1 MKYQEICMEQTHSRS
16 KCKREFKGVLNKVLV
31 SGLILATVL
40 GSSTTAFAANTD
52 NVIDTNAV
60 KITSEYGVSVASA
73 ISEIRNTI
81 NAINLM
87 RQNGTVSDSFIKTL
101 ASQIYALETA
111 ATSDGSKM
119 DEVASVLSAAE
130 SSVKGLSNASEAE
143 VAIAIVRGTLGIDS
157 VSVDNKNAPDN
168 KNDIIT
174 GFSDIGDYK
183 WAEPYIMS
191 CVQHGAIAGTT
202 TPVNGIG
209 TFNPGGKVT
218 LSQFITVLT
227 RLIAADKIDSSLAGS
242 GVHWA
247 MPNYSAAIDIGLIY
261 SYEYSSSKA
270 DLEKQLT
277 REEMAVM
284 LSRAA
289 EINGEPLEI
298 LPGIEN
304 NIGDLDKV
312 SSDKVTAVKQA
323 YSCGLLA
330 GTNDN
335 GDFAPKNTMTR
346 AEMATVVCRLMN
358 YVPRGEVTI
367 KDPETNVEE
376 SKSEYVVTES
386 AETQG
391 MLRPAVSREYE
402 LKALGA
408 TRTGEDANGVYV
420 TFTAPQLPS
429 EIANDFT
436 INMSADVCKSNGDYF
451 ADPISVTLKSGET
464 KKVYFNSYSG
474 GKVTKGEIGSMA
486 ISVYIYANGD
496 VSKSMFTRSIYSD
509 VKGTANATKYSGSLD
524 TATLDSSAVWAGLG
538 L

>member
-111 ATSDGSKM
+111 ATSDDSKM

-130 SSVKGLSNASEAE
+130 SSVKGLSNASEVE
-143 VAIAIVRGTLGIDS
+143 VAIAIVRGTLGIES

-174 GFSDIGDYK
+174 GFSDVPTTH
-183 WAEPYIMS
+183 WAYPYIMS
-191 CVQHGAIAGTT
+191 CVQKDAIRGTSEV
-202 TPVNGIG
+202 VNGIG
-209 TFNPGGKVT
+209 TFNPNGKVT
-218 LSQFITVLT
+218 LGQFLAVLT
-227 RLIAADKIDSSLAGS
+227 RLIAADKIDTSLS
-242 GVHWA
+242 GHWA

-261 SYEYSSSKA
+261 AYEYSSSKA

-277 REEMAVM
+277 REEMAVL

-312 SSDKVTAVKQA
+312 SYDKVTAVKQA
-323 YSCGLLA
+323 YSSGLLF
-330 GTNDN
+330 GVNNNNFD
-335 GDFAPKNTMTR
+335 PKGTMTR
-346 AEMATVVCRLMN
+346 AQMATVVCRLMN
-358 YVPRGEVTI
+358 YAPRGEVTV
-367 KDPETNVEE
+367 KDSNSNVDET
-376 SKSEYVVTES
+376 KSEYVVTES
-386 AETQG
+386 GETNG

-429 EIANDFT
+429 EIAGDFI
-436 INMSADVCKSNGDYF
+436 INMSADVYKSNGDYF
-451 ADPISVTLKSGET
+451 ADSISVDLKSGET
-464 KKVYFNSYSG
+464 KKVYFNSFSG

-486 ISVYIYANGD
+486 IGVYIYANED
-496 VSKSMFTRSIYSD
+496 ISKHMFTRSIYSD
-509 VKGTANATKYSGSLD
+509 VKGTANATWYDGSLD
-524 TATLDSSAVWAGLG
+524 TATLDSSAVWSGLG

>member
-1 MKYQEICMEQTHSRS
+1 MRFNKQKVLS
-16 KCKREFKGVLNKVLV
+16 GVLAT
-31 SGLILATVL
+31 GLALSCMV
-40 GSSTTAFAANTD
+40 GPAFAAGND
-52 NVIDTNAV
+52 PQVSPAQVVAV
-60 KITSEYGVSVASA
+60 KQE
-73 ISEIRNTI
+73 
-81 NAINLM
+81 
-87 RQNGTVSDSFIKTL
+87 TL
-101 ASQIYALETA
+101 T
-111 ATSDGSKM
+111 
-119 DEVASVLSAAE
+119 
-130 SSVKGLSNASEAE
+130 
-143 VAIAIVRGTLGIDS
+143 
-157 VSVDNKNAPDN
+157 
-168 KNDIIT
+168 
-174 GFSDIGDYK
+174 FSDVRINDWY
-183 WAEPYIMS
+183 YTYVMS
-191 CVQHGAIAGTT
+191 CVQHGAIEGTT
-202 TPVNGIG
+202 PAVNGIG

-227 RLIAADKIDSSLAGS
+227 RLIAADKIDTSLS
-242 GVHWA
+242 GHWA
-247 MPNYSAAIDIGLIY
+247 MPNYSAAIDVGLIY
-261 SYEYSSSKA
+261 SYEYSSSKT
-270 DLEKQLT
+270 DLDKALS

-323 YSCGLLA
+323 YSSGLLA

-346 AEMATVVCRLMN
+346 AQMATVVCRLMN
-358 YVPRGEVTI
+358 YAPRGEVTV
-367 KDPETNVEE
+367 KDPNANVEE

-386 AETQG
+386 GETNG

-429 EIANDFT
+429 EIAGDFT
-436 INMSADVCKSNGDYF
+436 INMSADVYKSNGDYF
-451 ADPISVTLKSGET
+451 ADSISVDLKSGET
-464 KKVYFNSYSG
+464 KKVYFNSFSG

-486 ISVYIYANGD
+486 IGVYIYANED
-496 VSKSMFTRSIYSD
+496 ISKHMFTRSIYSD
-509 VKGTANATKYSGSLD
+509 VKGTANATWYDGSLD
-524 TATLDSSAVWAGLG
+524 TATLDSSAVWSGLG

>member
-111 ATSDGSKM
+111 ATSDDSKM

-143 VAIAIVRGTLGIDS
+143 VAIAIVRGTLGIES
-157 VSVDNKNAPDN
+157 VSVDNKNAT
-168 KNDIIT
+168 IT
-174 GFSDIGDYK
+174 GFSDVATTD
-183 WAEPYIMS
+183 WAYPYIMA
-191 CVQHGAIAGTT
+191 CVQKGAIIGTGEV
-202 TPVNGIG
+202 VNGIG
-209 TFNPGGKVT
+209 TFNPDGKVS
-218 LSQFITVLT
+218 LGQFLAVLT
-227 RLIAADKIDSSLAGS
+227 RLIAADKIDTSLS
-242 GVHWA
+242 GHWA

-261 SYEYSSSKA
+261 AYEYSSSKA

-277 REEMAVM
+277 REEMAVL

-304 NIGDLDKV
+304 NINDLDMV
-312 SSDKVTAVKQA
+312 SHDKVTAVKQA
-323 YSCGLLA
+323 YSSGLLF
-330 GTNDN
+330 GVNNDN
-335 GDFAPKNTMTR
+335 FDPKGTMTR
-346 AEMATVVCRLMN
+346 EQMATVVCRLMN
-358 YVPRGEVTI
+358 YAPRGEVTV
-367 KDPETNVEE
+367 KDPNDNGEVINTQ
-376 SKSEYVVTES
+376 YVSDEGYTK
-386 AETQG
+386 G
-391 MLRPAVSREYE
+391 MLLPAVSREYE

-429 EIANDFT
+429 EIAGDFT
-436 INMSADVCKSNGDYF
+436 INMSADVYKSNGDYF
-451 ADPISVTLKSGET
+451 ADSISVDLKSGET
-464 KKVYFNSYSG
+464 KKVYFNSFSG

-486 ISVYIYANGD
+486 IGVYIYANED
-496 VSKSMFTRSIYSD
+496 ISKHMFTRSIYSD
-509 VKGTANATKYSGSLD
+509 VKGTANATWYNGSLD
-524 TATLDSSAVWAGLG
+524 ALEFDSSAVWAGLG

>member
-40 GSSTTAFAANTD
+40 GSSTTAFAANTN

-143 VAIAIVRGTLGIDS
+143 VAIAIVRGTLGIES

-174 GFSDIGDYK
+174 GFSDIGNYK

-209 TFNPGGKVT
+209 TFNPSGKVS
-218 LSQFITVLT
+218 LGQFLAVLT
-227 RLIAADKIDSSLAGS
+227 RLIAADKIDTSLS
-242 GVHWA
+242 GHWA
-247 MPNYSAAIDIGLIY
+247 MPNYSAAIDVGLIY
-261 SYEYSSSKA
+261 AYEYSSSKT
-270 DLEKQLT
+270 DLDKALS

-312 SSDKVTAVKQA
+312 SRDKVTAVKQA

-358 YVPRGEVTI
+358 YVPRGEVTV
-367 KDPETNVEE
+367 KDPNDTGEVINTQ
-376 SKSEYVVTES
+376 YVSDEGYTK
-386 AETQG
+386 G
-391 MLRPAVSREYE
+391 MLLPAVSREYE

-420 TFTAPQLPS
+420 IFTAPQLPS
-429 EIANDFT
+429 EIASDFT

-451 ADPISVTLKSGET
+451 SDPIKVNLKSGET

-474 GKVTKGEIGSMA
+474 GKVTKGEIGSMS
-486 ISVYIYANGD
+486 IGVYICPNSD
-496 VSKSMFTRSIYSD
+496 NSKYMFTRGIESGY
-509 VKGTANATKYSGSLD
+509 KTTANGKWYNGSAD
-524 TATLDSSAVWAGLG
+524 NVSFDSSAVWSGLG

>member
-1 MKYQEICMEQTHSRS
+1 MRFNKQKLLS
-16 KCKREFKGVLNKVLV
+16 GVL
-31 SGLILATVL
+31 ATGFALSCMV
-40 GSSTTAFAANTD
+40 GPAFAASND
-52 NVIDTNAV
+52 LQVSPAQVAAV
-60 KITSEYGVSVASA
+60 SQE
-73 ISEIRNTI
+73 
-81 NAINLM
+81 
-87 RQNGTVSDSFIKTL
+87 TL
-101 ASQIYALETA
+101 T
-111 ATSDGSKM
+111 
-119 DEVASVLSAAE
+119 
-130 SSVKGLSNASEAE
+130 
-143 VAIAIVRGTLGIDS
+143 
-157 VSVDNKNAPDN
+157 
-168 KNDIIT
+168 
-174 GFSDIGDYK
+174 FSDVPTTH
-183 WAEPYIMS
+183 WAYPYIMS

-209 TFNPGGKVT
+209 TFNPDGKVS
-218 LSQFITVLT
+218 LGQFLAVLT
-227 RLIAADKIDSSLAGS
+227 RLIAADKIDTSLS
-242 GVHWA
+242 GHWA

-261 SYEYSSSKA
+261 SYEYSSSKT
-270 DLEKQLT
+270 DLDKTLT

-312 SSDKVTAVKQA
+312 SNDKVTAVKQA

-330 GTNDN
+330 GDN
-335 GDFAPKNTMTR
+335 NGNFNPKNTMTR

-358 YVPRGEVTI
+358 YTPRGEVTV
-367 KDPETNVEE
+367 KDPNDKGEVINTQ
-376 SKSEYVVTES
+376 YVSDEGDTK
-386 AETQG
+386 G
-391 MLRPAVSREYE
+391 MLLPAVSREYE

-436 INMSADVCKSNGDYF
+436 FNMSADVCKSNGDYF

-474 GKVTKGEIGSMA
+474 GKVTKSEIGSMT
-486 ISVYIYANGD
+486 IGVYIYANGD
-496 VSKSMFTRSIYSD
+496 VSKSMFTRGIESGY
-509 VKGTANATKYSGSLD
+509 KTTANGKWYDGSLD

>member
-111 ATSDGSKM
+111 ATSDDSKM

-157 VSVDNKNAPDN
+157 VSVDNKNAT
-168 KNDIIT
+168 IT
-174 GFSDIGDYK
+174 GFSDVATDH
-183 WAEPYIMS
+183 WAYPYIMS
-191 CVQHGAIAGTT
+191 CVQKGAIEGTT
-202 TPVNGIG
+202 PAVNGIG
-209 TFNPGGKVT
+209 TFAPNQNVSLG
-218 LSQFITVLT
+218 QFLAVLT
-227 RLIAADKIDSSLAGS
+227 RLIAADKIDTSLS
-242 GVHWA
+242 GHWA

-261 SYEYSSSKA
+261 AYEYSSSKA

-277 REEMAVM
+277 REEMAVL

-312 SSDKVTAVKQA
+312 SYDKVTAVKQA

-358 YVPRGEVTI
+358 YVPRGEVTV
-367 KDPETNVEE
+367 KDPNDNGEVINTQ
-376 SKSEYVVTES
+376 YVSDEGYTK
-386 AETQG
+386 G
-391 MLRPAVSREYE
+391 MLLPAVSREYE

-420 TFTAPQLPS
+420 IFTAPQLPS

-436 INMSADVCKSNGDYF
+436 FRFTAQVCKSNGDYF
-451 ADPISVTLKSGET
+451 ADPIDVTLKSGET

-474 GKVTKGEIGSMA
+474 GKVTKGEIGYMLLGSM
-486 ISVYIYANGD
+486 INNSET
-496 VSKSMFTRSIYSD
+496 KHMFVR
-509 VKGTANATKYSGSLD
+509 SLD
-524 TATLDSSAVWAGLG
+524 SDNKQIAFGEWYDGSADNVNFDSSAVWAGLG

>member
-1 MKYQEICMEQTHSRS
+1 MRFNKQKVLS
-16 KCKREFKGVLNKVLV
+16 GVLAT
-31 SGLILATVL
+31 GLALSCMV
-40 GSSTTAFAANTD
+40 GPAFAAGND
-52 NVIDTNAV
+52 PQVSPAQVVAV
-60 KITSEYGVSVASA
+60 KQE
-73 ISEIRNTI
+73 
-81 NAINLM
+81 
-87 RQNGTVSDSFIKTL
+87 TL
-101 ASQIYALETA
+101 T
-111 ATSDGSKM
+111 
-119 DEVASVLSAAE
+119 
-130 SSVKGLSNASEAE
+130 
-143 VAIAIVRGTLGIDS
+143 
-157 VSVDNKNAPDN
+157 
-168 KNDIIT
+168 
-174 GFSDIGDYK
+174 FSDVRINDWY
-183 WAEPYIMS
+183 YTYVMS
-191 CVQHGAIAGTT
+191 CVQHGAIEGTT
-202 TPVNGIG
+202 PAVNGIG
-209 TFNPGGKVT
+209 TFAPNQNVSLG
-218 LSQFITVLT
+218 QFLAVLT
-227 RLIAADKIDSSLAGS
+227 RLIAADKIDTSLS
-242 GVHWA
+242 GHWA
-247 MPNYSAAIDIGLIY
+247 MPNYSAAIDVGLIY
-261 SYEYSSSKA
+261 AYEYSSSKA

-367 KDPETNVEE
+367 KDPDSNVEE
-376 SKSEYVVTES
+376 TKSEYVVT
-386 AETQG
+386 AAGETQG
-391 MLRPAVSREYE
+391 MLRSKYSREYE

-420 TFTAPQLPS
+420 IFTAPQLPS

-451 ADPISVTLKSGET
+451 SDPIKVNLKSGET

-474 GKVTKGEIGSMA
+474 GKVTKGEIGSMS
-486 ISVYIYANGD
+486 IGVYICPNSD
-496 VSKSMFTRSIYSD
+496 NSKYMFTRGIESGY
-509 VKGTANATKYSGSLD
+509 KTTANGKWYNGSAD
-524 TATLDSSAVWAGLG
+524 NVSFDSSAVWSGLG

>member
-1 MKYQEICMEQTHSRS
+1 MRFNKQKLLS
-16 KCKREFKGVLNKVLV
+16 GVLAT
-31 SGLILATVL
+31 GLALSCMV
-40 GSSTTAFAANTD
+40 GPAFAAGND
-52 NVIDTNAV
+52 PQVSPAQVVAV
-60 KITSEYGVSVASA
+60 KQE
-73 ISEIRNTI
+73 
-81 NAINLM
+81 
-87 RQNGTVSDSFIKTL
+87 TL
-101 ASQIYALETA
+101 T
-111 ATSDGSKM
+111 
-119 DEVASVLSAAE
+119 
-130 SSVKGLSNASEAE
+130 
-143 VAIAIVRGTLGIDS
+143 
-157 VSVDNKNAPDN
+157 
-168 KNDIIT
+168 
-174 GFSDIGDYK
+174 FSDVRINDWY
-183 WAEPYIMS
+183 YTYVMS

-227 RLIAADKIDSSLAGS
+227 RLIAADKIDTSLS
-242 GVHWA
+242 GPGIHWA
-247 MPNYSAAIDIGLIY
+247 MPNYSAAIDVGLIY
-261 SYEYSSSKA
+261 SYEYSSSKT
-270 DLEKQLT
+270 DLDKALT

-358 YVPRGEVTI
+358 YVPRGEVTV
-367 KDPETNVEE
+367 KDPNDTGEVINTQ
-376 SKSEYVVTES
+376 YVSDEGYTK
-386 AETQG
+386 G
-391 MLRPAVSREYE
+391 MLLPAVSREYE

-420 TFTAPQLPS
+420 ILTAPQLPS

-436 INMSADVCKSNGDYF
+436 INMSAFVYKSNGDYF
-451 ADPISVTLKSGET
+451 ADNIRVDLKSGET
-464 KKVYFNSYSG
+464 KKVYFNSFSG
-474 GKVTKGEIGSMA
+474 GKVTKGEIGSMS
-486 ISVYIYANGD
+486 IGVYIYANGD

-509 VKGTANATKYSGSLD
+509 VKGTANATWYNGSLD
-524 TATLDSSAVWAGLG
+524 TATLDSSAVWSGLG

>member
-31 SGLILATVL
+31 SGLALAMVM
-40 GSSTTAFAANTD
+40 GSSTTAFAANTH

-111 ATSDGSKM
+111 ATSDDSKM

-143 VAIAIVRGTLGIDS
+143 VAIAIVRGTLGIES
-157 VSVDNKNAPDN
+157 VSVDNKNAT
-168 KNDIIT
+168 IT
-174 GFSDIGDYK
+174 GFSDVATDH
-183 WAEPYIMS
+183 WAYPYIMS
-191 CVQHGAIAGTT
+191 CVQKGAIVGTGEV
-202 TPVNGIG
+202 VNGIG
-209 TFNPGGKVT
+209 TFAPNQNVSLG
-218 LSQFITVLT
+218 QFLAVLT
-227 RLIAADKIDSSLAGS
+227 RLIAPDKIDTSLS
-242 GVHWA
+242 GHWA

-261 SYEYSSSKA
+261 AYEYSSSDAELNKS
-270 DLEKQLT
+270 LT
-277 REEMAVM
+277 REEMAVL

-304 NIGDLDKV
+304 NISDLDKV

-323 YSCGLLA
+323 YSSGLLF
-330 GTNDN
+330 GVNNNNFD
-335 GDFAPKNTMTR
+335 PKGTMTR
-346 AEMATVVCRLMN
+346 AQMATVVCRLMN
-358 YVPRGEVTI
+358 YAPRGEVTV
-367 KDPETNVEE
+367 KDPNANVEE

-386 AETQG
+386 GETSG

-429 EIANDFT
+429 EIAGDFT
-436 INMSADVCKSNGDYF
+436 INMSARVYKSNGDYF
-451 ADPISVTLKSGET
+451 ADSIRVNLKSGET
-464 KKVYFNSYSG
+464 KKVYFNSFSG
-474 GKVTKGEIGSMA
+474 GKVTKGEIGSMS
-486 ISVYIYANGD
+486 IGVYIYANGD
-496 VSKSMFTRSIYSD
+496 VSKYMFSRSIESD
-509 VKGTANATKYSGSLD
+509 YKTTANGKWYDGSAD
-524 TATLDSSAVWAGLG
+524 NVSFDSSAVWAGLG

>member
-1 MKYQEICMEQTHSRS
+1 MRFNKQKVLS
-16 KCKREFKGVLNKVLV
+16 GVLATGLALSCMVGPAYAAGNDPQV
-31 SGLILATVL
+31 SPAQV
-40 GSSTTAFAANTD
+40 
-52 NVIDTNAV
+52 VAV
-60 KITSEYGVSVASA
+60 KQE
-73 ISEIRNTI
+73 
-81 NAINLM
+81 
-87 RQNGTVSDSFIKTL
+87 TL
-101 ASQIYALETA
+101 T
-111 ATSDGSKM
+111 
-119 DEVASVLSAAE
+119 
-130 SSVKGLSNASEAE
+130 
-143 VAIAIVRGTLGIDS
+143 
-157 VSVDNKNAPDN
+157 
-168 KNDIIT
+168 
-174 GFSDIGDYK
+174 FSDVRINDWY
-183 WAEPYIMS
+183 YIYVMS

-358 YVPRGEVTI
+358 YTPRGEVTV
-367 KDPETNVEE
+367 KDPNANVEE
-376 SKSEYVVTES
+376 SKSEYVVT
-386 AETQG
+386 AAGETQG
-391 MLRPAVSREYE
+391 MLRSKYSREYE

-429 EIANDFT
+429 EIASDFT
-436 INMSADVCKSNGDYF
+436 INMSAFVYKTNGDYF
-451 ADPISVTLKSGET
+451 ADNIRVDLKSGET
-464 KKVYFNSYSG
+464 KKVYFNSFSG

-486 ISVYIYANGD
+486 IGVYIYANGD
-496 VSKSMFTRSIYSD
+496 VSKHMFTRSIESGY
-509 VKGTANATKYSGSLD
+509 KTTANATWYDGSAD
-524 TATLDSSAVWAGLG
+524 NVSFDSSAVWAGLG

>member
-111 ATSDGSKM
+111 ATSDDSKM

-143 VAIAIVRGTLGIDS
+143 VAIAIVRGTLGIES
-157 VSVDNKNAPDN
+157 VSVDNKNAT
-168 KNDIIT
+168 IT
-174 GFSDIGDYK
+174 GFSDVATTD
-183 WAEPYIMS
+183 WAYPYIMA
-191 CVQHGAIAGTT
+191 CVQKGAIIGTGEV
-202 TPVNGIG
+202 VNGIG
-209 TFNPGGKVT
+209 TFNPSGKVS
-218 LSQFITVLT
+218 LGQFLAVLT
-227 RLIAADKIDSSLAGS
+227 RLIAADKIDTSLS
-242 GVHWA
+242 GHWA

-261 SYEYSSSKA
+261 AYEYSSSKA

-277 REEMAVM
+277 REEMAVL

-304 NIGDLDKV
+304 NINDLDMV
-312 SSDKVTAVKQA
+312 SHDKVTAVKQA
-323 YSCGLLA
+323 YSSGLLF
-330 GTNDN
+330 GVNNNNFD
-335 GDFAPKNTMTR
+335 PKGTMTR
-346 AEMATVVCRLMN
+346 AQMATVVCRLMN
-358 YVPRGEVTI
+358 YAPRGEVTV
-367 KDPETNVEE
+367 KDPNANVEE

-386 AETQG
+386 GETSG

-429 EIANDFT
+429 EIAGDFT
-436 INMSADVCKSNGDYF
+436 INMSARVYKSNGDYF
-451 ADPISVTLKSGET
+451 ADSIRVNLKSGET
-464 KKVYFNSYSG
+464 KKVYFNSFSG
-474 GKVTKGEIGSMA
+474 GKVTKGEIGSMS
-486 ISVYIYANGD
+486 IGVYIYANGD
-496 VSKSMFTRSIYSD
+496 VSKYMFSRSIESD
-509 VKGTANATKYSGSLD
+509 YKTTANGKWYDGSAD
-524 TATLDSSAVWAGLG
+524 NVSFDSSAVWAGLG

>member
-1 MKYQEICMEQTHSRS
+1 MRFNKQKVLS
-16 KCKREFKGVLNKVLV
+16 GVLAT
-31 SGLILATVL
+31 GLALSCMV
-40 GSSTTAFAANTD
+40 GPAFAAGND
-52 NVIDTNAV
+52 PQVSPAQVVAV
-60 KITSEYGVSVASA
+60 KQE
-73 ISEIRNTI
+73 
-81 NAINLM
+81 
-87 RQNGTVSDSFIKTL
+87 TL
-101 ASQIYALETA
+101 T
-111 ATSDGSKM
+111 
-119 DEVASVLSAAE
+119 
-130 SSVKGLSNASEAE
+130 
-143 VAIAIVRGTLGIDS
+143 
-157 VSVDNKNAPDN
+157 
-168 KNDIIT
+168 
-174 GFSDIGDYK
+174 FSDVRINDWY
-183 WAEPYIMS
+183 YIYVMA
-191 CVQHGAIAGTT
+191 CAQHGAISGTT

-209 TFNPGGKVT
+209 TFNPNGKVT
-218 LSQFITVLT
+218 LGQFLAVLT

-261 SYEYSSSKA
+261 SYEYSSSKT
-270 DLEKQLT
+270 DLDKALT

-367 KDPETNVEE
+367 KDPDSNVDD

-436 INMSADVCKSNGDYF
+436 FRFTAQVCKSNGDYF
-451 ADPISVTLKSGET
+451 ADPIDVTLKSGET

-474 GKVTKGEIGSMA
+474 GKVTKGEIGYMLLGSM
-486 ISVYIYANGD
+486 INNSET
-496 VSKSMFTRSIYSD
+496 KHMFVR
-509 VKGTANATKYSGSLD
+509 SLD
-524 TATLDSSAVWAGLG
+524 SDNKQIAFGEWYDGSADNVNFDSSAVWSGLG

>member
-40 GSSTTAFAANTD
+40 GSSTTAFAANTN

-119 DEVASVLSAAE
+119 DEVASVLTAAE

-157 VSVDNKNAPDN
+157 VSVDNKNAT
-168 KNDIIT
+168 IT
-174 GFSDIGDYK
+174 GFSDVATDH
-183 WAEPYIMS
+183 WAYPYIMS
-191 CVQHGAIAGTT
+191 CVQKGAIVGTGEV
-202 TPVNGIG
+202 VNGIG
-209 TFNPGGKVT
+209 TFNPNGKVS
-218 LSQFITVLT
+218 LGQFLAVLT

-261 SYEYSSSKA
+261 SYEYSGSKT
-270 DLEKQLT
+270 DLDKALT

-323 YSCGLLA
+323 YSSGLLF
-330 GTNDN
+330 GVNNDN
-335 GDFAPKNTMTR
+335 FDPKGTMTR
-346 AEMATVVCRLMN
+346 EQMATVVCRLMN
-358 YVPRGEVTI
+358 YAPRGEVTV
-367 KDPETNVEE
+367 KDPNANVEE
-376 SKSEYVVTES
+376 SKSEYVVT
-386 AETQG
+386 AAGETQG
-391 MLRPAVSREYE
+391 MLRSKYSREYE

-429 EIANDFT
+429 EIAGDFT
-436 INMSADVCKSNGDYF
+436 INMSADVYKSNGDYF
-451 ADPISVTLKSGET
+451 ADSISVDLKSGET
-464 KKVYFNSYSG
+464 KKVYFNSFSG

-486 ISVYIYANGD
+486 IGVYIYANED
-496 VSKSMFTRSIYSD
+496 ISKHMFTRSIYSD
-509 VKGTANATKYSGSLD
+509 VKGTANATWYDGSLD
-524 TATLDSSAVWAGLG
+524 ALEFDSSAVWAGLG

>member
-1 MKYQEICMEQTHSRS
+1 MRFNKQKLLS
-16 KCKREFKGVLNKVLV
+16 GVLAT
-31 SGLILATVL
+31 GLALSCMV
-40 GSSTTAFAANTD
+40 GPAFAASND
-52 NVIDTNAV
+52 LQVSPAQVAAV
-60 KITSEYGVSVASA
+60 SQE
-73 ISEIRNTI
+73 
-81 NAINLM
+81 
-87 RQNGTVSDSFIKTL
+87 TL
-101 ASQIYALETA
+101 T
-111 ATSDGSKM
+111 
-119 DEVASVLSAAE
+119 
-130 SSVKGLSNASEAE
+130 
-143 VAIAIVRGTLGIDS
+143 
-157 VSVDNKNAPDN
+157 
-168 KNDIIT
+168 
-174 GFSDIGDYK
+174 FSDVPTTH
-183 WAEPYIMS
+183 WAYPYIMS

-261 SYEYSSSKA
+261 SYEYSGSKT
-270 DLEKQLT
+270 DLDKALT

-323 YSCGLLA
+323 YSSGLLF
-330 GTNDN
+330 GVNNNNFD
-335 GDFAPKNTMTR
+335 PKGTMTR
-346 AEMATVVCRLMN
+346 AQMATVVCRLMN
-358 YVPRGEVTI
+358 YAPRGEVTV

-386 AETQG
+386 GETSG

-402 LKALGA
+402 LKALAA

-420 TFTAPQLPS
+420 IFTAPQLPS
-429 EIANDFT
+429 EIASDFT
-436 INMSADVCKSNGDYF
+436 FAFTSRVYKSNGDYF
-451 ADPISVTLKSGET
+451 ADPISVDLKSGET

-474 GKVTKGEIGSMA
+474 GKVTKSEIGSM
-486 ISVYIYANGD
+486 SVGIYIYANGD

>member
-1 MKYQEICMEQTHSRS
+1 MRFNKQKLLS
-16 KCKREFKGVLNKVLV
+16 GVLAT
-31 SGLILATVL
+31 GLALSCMV
-40 GSSTTAFAANTD
+40 GPAFAASND
-52 NVIDTNAV
+52 LQVSPAQVAAV
-60 KITSEYGVSVASA
+60 SQE
-73 ISEIRNTI
+73 
-81 NAINLM
+81 
-87 RQNGTVSDSFIKTL
+87 TL
-101 ASQIYALETA
+101 T
-111 ATSDGSKM
+111 
-119 DEVASVLSAAE
+119 
-130 SSVKGLSNASEAE
+130 
-143 VAIAIVRGTLGIDS
+143 
-157 VSVDNKNAPDN
+157 
-168 KNDIIT
+168 
-174 GFSDIGDYK
+174 FSDVPTTH
-183 WAEPYIMS
+183 WAYPYIMS
-191 CVQHGAIAGTT
+191 CVQKGAIAGTT

-209 TFNPGGKVT
+209 TFNPNGKVT

-247 MPNYSAAIDIGLIY
+247 MPNYSAAIDVGLIY
-261 SYEYSSSKA
+261 SYEYSSSKT
-270 DLEKQLT
+270 DLDKALT

-312 SSDKVTAVKQA
+312 SNDKVTAVKQA

-330 GTNDN
+330 GDN
-335 GDFAPKNTMTR
+335 NGNFNPKNTMTR

-376 SKSEYVVTES
+376 SKSEYVVT
-386 AETQG
+386 AAGETQG
-391 MLRPAVSREYE
+391 MLRSKYSREYE

-420 TFTAPQLPS
+420 IFTAPQLPS
-429 EIANDFT
+429 EIASDFT
-436 INMSADVCKSNGDYF
+436 INMSARVYKSNGDYF
-451 ADPISVTLKSGET
+451 ADNIRVDLKSGET
-464 KKVYFNSYSG
+464 KKVYFNSFSG

-496 VSKSMFTRSIYSD
+496 VSKSMFVRGIESGYKT
-509 VKGTANATKYSGSLD
+509 TANGKWYDGSAD
-524 TATLDSSAVWAGLG
+524 NVSFDSSAVWSGLG